1 MSLLDG
7 INVLCHSSIRIEKA
21 GLVIY
26 IDPYAIKDN
35 SHDADFILITHEH
48 YDHFSLEDIKKIIKD
63 DTVILSV
70 PSVIEAVN
78 DEKFDLKKLIAVKP
92 NESYDFNNVLIE
104 TVVAYNRIK
113 PFHQKKK
120 GWVGYIIQ
128 IDGMKIYI
136 AGDTDNLGELKEIKC
151 DVAMVPVGGTY
162 TMNYKEAA
170 DLVNSIH
177 PQYAIPTHY
186 GSIVGTINDAIE
198 FENMVDSS
206 IQTKRFI

>member
-78 DEKFDLKKLIAVKP
+78 DEKLDLKKLIAVKP